1 MPVTLRTTN
10 RAIQRF
16 EPVYHGKGKHAYGI
30 KRIGNVYRAYRMNS
44 SRYTG
49 MSAKQADHPTKAA
62 ALAWCQS
69 DYGVVRPGTIAP
81 TTTTASFVQPAIG
94 ATVPVLVTS
103 AAGLVVGQ
111 NVTIG
116 SGGKYEITAIAGL
129 SITCKN
135 LGTGSIPGVTIPT
148 AQAFTVVGAW

>member
-1 MPVTLRTTN
+1 MAATLRTTARN
-10 RAIQRF
+10 IQRF

-30 KRIGNVYRAYRMNS
+30 KRIGNVYRAYRLNS
-44 SRYTG
+44 GRYTG

-62 ALAWCQS
+62 ALAWAQA
-69 DYGVVRPGTIAP
+69 DFNAARPGTIAP
-81 TTTTASFVQPAIG
+81 TTTTASFIQPAVG
-94 ATVPVLVTS
+94 ATVPVAVTS
-103 AAGLVVGQ
+103 AAGLAVGH

-116 SGGKYEITAIAGL
+116 TGGKYEITAIAGL

-135 LGTGSIPGVTIPT
+135 LGTGSIPGVTVPT

>member
-1 MPVTLRTTN
+1 MAATLRTTARN
-10 RAIQRF
+10 IQRF

-30 KRIGNVYRAYRMNS
+30 KRIGNVYRAYRLNS
-44 SRYTG
+44 GRYTG
-49 MSAKQADHPTKAA
+49 MSAKSADHATKAL
-62 ALAWCQS
+62 ALAWCQT
-69 DYGVVRPGTIAP
+69 DFGLARPGTIAP

-94 ATVPVLVTS
+94 ATVAVAVTS
-103 AAGLVVGQ
+103 ATGLVVGQ

-135 LGTGSIPGVTIPT
+135 LGTGSIPGVTVPT